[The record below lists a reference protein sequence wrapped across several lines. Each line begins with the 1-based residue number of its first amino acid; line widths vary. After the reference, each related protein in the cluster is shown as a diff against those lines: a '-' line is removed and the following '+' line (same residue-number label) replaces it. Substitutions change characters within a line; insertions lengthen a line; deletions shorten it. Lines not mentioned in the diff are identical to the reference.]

1 MLSFLQI
8 SGLALIDELHID
20 FAPGLNVI
28 TGETGAGK
36 SILIKALSF
45 VLGDKVTT
53 NIIRKGHD
61 FASVT
66 AGFLVHSDHS
76 ALVFLRELGI
86 DLDDEEEIIIRRK
99 LSSKNRS
106 QFWLN
111 DQAITMSSVR
121 KLSLH
126 LIDILGQHE
135 NQGLLNENKHVD
147 YLDQAHPVVR
157 ERISY
162 KYNRVIA
169 KYNLILS
176 QVSDFAM
183 KLRDLDYLQFRIEE
197 IESLS
202 PSVEDFCS
210 TEVAI
215 KEASVAS
222 KVVSEIDKAK
232 GTVDHNVHSLTALS
246 KELITSLLI
255 IDEALDSTELKPLLE
270 IANNAS
276 MQLDE
281 ISYGL
286 EKLSSKFEL
295 EYDLESLELRVSS
308 YYDLF
313 RKLSVNDVD
322 GLLEKLR
329 EFKNDVSFVEKAV
342 GELSI
347 LIESL
352 FVDLNE
358 LDKDCSKL
366 SNSEEIMQQSLFFH

>member
-45 VLGDKVTT
+45 VLGGKVTT
-53 NIIRKGHD
+53 SIIRKGHD

-66 AGFLVHSDHS
+66 ASFLVHSDHS

-86 DLDDEEEIIIRRK
+86 DLEDEEEIIIRRK

-135 NQGLLNENKHVD
+135 NQGLLNENRHVD

-197 IESLS
+197 IELYL
-202 PSVEDFCS
+202 P
-210 TEVAI
+210 
-215 KEASVAS
+215 
-222 KVVSEIDKAK
+222 
-232 GTVDHNVHSLTALS
+232 
-246 KELITSLLI
+246 
-255 IDEALDSTELKPLLE
+255 
-270 IANNAS
+270 
-276 MQLDE
+276 Q
-281 ISYGL
+281 
-286 EKLSSKFEL
+286 
-295 EYDLESLELRVSS
+295 
-308 YYDLF
+308 
-313 RKLSVNDVD
+313 
-322 GLLEKLR
+322 
-329 EFKNDVSFVEKAV
+329 
-342 GELSI
+342 
-347 LIESL
+347 
-352 FVDLNE
+352 
-358 LDKDCSKL
+358 
-366 SNSEEIMQQSLFFH
+366 